1 MLTDMV
7 ETNYN
12 LLSHMKQVTTTTS
25 STVRA
30 TLLTDLSLFQVA
42 ALADLGRPEDAV
54 PILRTILDTD
64 VPSQRKQTLSE
75 EVVNKTKHILEI
87 DDSYLSISWPTSPG
101 RVLFILGCAYFS
113 SS

>member
-1 MLTDMV
+1 MMLTDVV

-12 LLSHMKQVTTTTS
+12 LLSHMTQVTTGKS
-25 STVRA
+25 NIVHVRA

-75 EVVNKTKHILEI
+75 EVVNKTKHIVEI
-87 DDSYLSISWPTSPG
+87 DDS
-101 RVLFILGCAYFS
+101 
-113 SS
+113 

>member
-7 ETNYN
+7 ERNNN
-12 LLSHMKQVTTTTS
+12 LLSHMKQVTTNKS
-25 STVRA
+25 NIIHSQSNF
-30 TLLTDLSLFQVA
+30 TDLSLFQVA

-75 EVVNKTKHILEI
+75 EVVNKTKHILEV
-87 DDSYLSISWPTSPG
+87 DDS
-101 RVLFILGCAYFS
+101 
-113 SS
+113 